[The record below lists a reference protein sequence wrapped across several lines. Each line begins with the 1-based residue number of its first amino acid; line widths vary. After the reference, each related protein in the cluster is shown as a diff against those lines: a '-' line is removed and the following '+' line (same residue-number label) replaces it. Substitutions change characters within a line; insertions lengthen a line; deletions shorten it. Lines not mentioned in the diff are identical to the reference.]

1 MSIHEYLK
9 AIRQKSGLTQRAL
22 ADLLRSDQ
30 GTISNIERGR
40 NGTSFEFMQSWI
52 EACGCRLSLDED
64 QLSVEERDMIGL
76 FRAAQKEHR
85 DAVMVLLRAALCN
98 EMKRA

>member
-9 AIRQKSGLTQRAL
+9 AIRQKSGLTQIAL
-22 ADLLRSDQ
+22 ADLLSSDQ

-40 NGTSFEFMQSWI
+40 NGTSFEFMQQWI
-52 EACGCRLSLDED
+52 EACGCQLTLEED
-64 QLSVEERDMIGL
+64 TLTGEERDMIAL
-76 FRAAQKEHR
+76 FRMAPQEHR
-85 DAVMVLLRAALCN
+85 GAIMVLLRAALCN

>member
-9 AIRQKSGLTQRAL
+9 AIRQQSGLTQRAL

-40 NGTSFEFMQSWI
+40 NGTSFEFMQAWI
-52 EACGCRLSLDED
+52 EACGCRLSIEND
-64 QLSVEERDMIGL
+64 QLTVEERDMIAL
-76 FRAAQKEHR
+76 FRASSKEHR
-85 DAVMVLLRAALCN
+85 DAVMVLPGQHVV
-98 EMKRA
+98 MK